1 MFPALIYLDFACPR
15 FAALNICHCHGAFV
29 NFRLPALRFPQIRVN
44 PASLVRLLAALALA
58 VGLGV
63 WTVML
68 LAPRPGAIPP
78 SMTFET
84 VAGTD
89 VQPVARWFGGGNQ
102 RVRVTVA
109 GIIAMGNDRGA
120 AVLSVD
126 GATPRAYRVGETLA
140 PGVTL
145 VTVAR
150 DEVSID
156 QDGAVEA
163 VRMAADPRPVIQGFV
178 KVAPESSPAQP

>member
-1 MFPALIYLDFACPR
+1 M
-15 FAALNICHCHGAFV
+15 
-29 NFRLPALRFPQIRVN
+29 NFRLPALRFPQIRLN
-44 PASLVRLLAALALA
+44 PVGLTRLLAALALA

-63 WTVML
+63 WTALL
-68 LAPRPGAIPP
+68 LAPAPRAIPP
-78 SMTFET
+78 SITFET

-109 GIIAMGNDRGA
+109 GIIATGNDRGA

-126 GATPRAYRVGETLA
+126 GASPRAYRVGESLA

-145 VTVAR
+145 VAVAR
-150 DEVSID
+150 DEISVD

-163 VRMAADPRPVIQGFV
+163 VRMAADPRPLIQGFV
-178 KVAPESSPAQP
+178 KVTPEAAAAAAAGASGQP